1 MVHKLALVAVTGLAI
16 SAVCLGG
23 AAAIGGKDL
32 AASGIDFSVF
42 GDGPACDFTL
52 SGKTG
57 TRSIAWDNS
66 DTVSIQMHADT
77 HYRRGQGDQV
87 VVTGDTALI
96 PHVKVEDGDV
106 KMDCR
111 RSSRGD
117 TVAITLPGRIFRKFG
132 LAGSGSMTLD
142 DIDQPKVKVGLAG
155 SGDIRATGK
164 TEELDVGIAGSG
176 KAKLGQLA
184 ANTIKIHIAGSGDT
198 EIAPKG
204 DLDVHIAGSGNVRL
218 LSEPRHLT
226 THIAGSGE
234 IIHVQ

>member
-23 AAAIGGKDL
+23 AAAIGGKDMTAGAVDL
-32 AASGIDFSVF
+32 SFF
-42 GDGPACDFTL
+42 GDGPSCDFTL

-57 TRSIAWDNS
+57 SRSIAWDNS
-66 DTVSIQMHADT
+66 DRVSIQMHADT
-77 HYRRGQGDQV
+77 HYKRGQGDQV

-96 PHVKVEDGDV
+96 PHVKVEDGDI

-111 RSSRGD
+111 RASHGD
-117 TVAITLPGRIFRKFG
+117 TVAITLPGRIFEKFG
-132 LAGSGSMTLD
+132 MAGSGTMTLD
-142 DIDQPKVKVGLAG
+142 DIDQPKVKLGLAG
-155 SGDIRATGK
+155 SGDIRANGK
-164 TEELDVGIAGSG
+164 ADELDVGIAGSG

-198 EIAPKG
+198 EIAPKD
-204 DLDVHIAGSGNVRL
+204 DLEVHIAGSGNVRL

-226 THIAGSGE
+226 THIAGSGN
-234 IIHVQ
+234 IIHGQ